1 MHTAWSVARHLGLS
15 AMSAES
21 GELDMLIVT
30 GAVRRPRS
38 AYRKAIDRLVVPQPM
53 TSAELLDR
61 DDRI

>member
-1 MHTAWSVARHLGLS
+1 
-15 AMSAES
+15 MSAES